1 MQSIGLVIT
10 VLRGQRVIF
19 DAELAAQHDSF
30 SHTTRT
36 QLKQVFNALRQ
47 LMVPP
52 DPPKRSIGFVTPQ
65 DKSN

>member
-1 MQSIGLVIT
+1 MQ
-10 VLRGQRVIF
+10 R
-19 DAELAAQHDSF
+19 ESF
-30 SHTTRT
+30 SRTTRT

-52 DPPKRSIGFVTPQ
+52 DSLKRSIGFVTPQ